1 MPSKSIRNKNKITKH
16 NKTSKHNKT
25 FKQNKTNNSNY
36 SPKNILINFLELLN
50 AIKLYHWKT
59 MKYSEHKATD
69 ELYSEL
75 SDKIDNFIEVLM
87 GKDGQRINL
96 VGKKTLTLHDFTT
109 SSNLKNYIE
118 KNKLY
123 FERMNYNS
131 NTQNTDLLN
140 IRDEILGLLNK
151 FSYLSTLK

>member
-1 MPSKSIRNKNKITKH
+1 MPKKSMRNKTKTKP
-16 NKTSKHNKT
+16 NKTMRNKSM
-25 FKQNKTNNSNY
+25 NNSNY
-36 SPKNILINFLELLN
+36 SPKNILINCLELLN

-96 VGKKTLTLHDFTT
+96 VGKKSLTLHDFTT
-109 SSNLKNYIE
+109 SSSLKNYIE

-123 FERMNYNS
+123 FEHMNYTN
-131 NTQNTDLLN
+131 NTDLLN